1 MDFKPHIYCRED
13 YSCCWAVKWVTR
25 RINPSSGA
33 LVIKHPPCWA
43 PCGGKKHVHQEISH
57 YNAAVDAPPPP
68 PRLRP
73 ITTRTIQSRSSA
85 VINTLCV
92 TWSAA
97 LVGVVRCWL
106 DCLFAGS
113 QDWCGSGPAFRTE
126 SVKLT
131 LMGVNF
137 YKHRH
142 STNLHTLTW
151 MNHYGFTAS
160 ESRLNPTWLIS
171 ASFPHVRTE
180 SVSCSLSLRQ
190 GSDPVWTNT
199 WNLCHFFYK
208 KCVSK
213 YDQHCFKRRKQL
225 NKLLLEYQHILGVFF
240 VKLLK

>member
-1 MDFKPHIYCRED
+1 MDFKPHIHCRED

-43 PCGGKKHVHQEISH
+43 PCGGKNTSIKRSLITTLLSMLRLLRP
-57 YNAAVDAPPPP
+57 APPNHNSYDDPKP
-68 PRLRP
+68 ELCGDKY
-73 ITTRTIQSRSSA
+73 
-85 VINTLCV
+85 TLCDV
-92 TWSAA
+92 ICCAGERRVFAA
-97 LVGVVRCWL
+97 VRCWL
-106 DCLFAGS
+106 DCLFVGS

-160 ESRLNPTWLIS
+160 ESRLNPTLLIS
-171 ASFPHVRTE
+171 VSFPHVRTE

-208 KCVSK
+208 KMC
-213 YDQHCFKRRKQL
+213 
-225 NKLLLEYQHILGVFF
+225 
-240 VKLLK
+240 